1 MEATINYIKMPKKN
15 YRIFNMMQTYM
26 VELYQDTLV
35 DLLLPKNM
43 KRLKLDIKKDSK
55 VIAISKSDIIFVI
68 SKVIAVF

>member
-1 MEATINYIKMPKKN
+1 
-15 YRIFNMMQTYM
+15 MMQAYM

-55 VIAISKSDIIFVI
+55 VIAISQNWYLIFVI
-68 SKVIAVF
+68 SNLV

>member
-1 MEATINYIKMPKKN
+1 
-15 YRIFNMMQTYM
+15 M

-55 VIAISKSDIIFVI
+55 VIAISQNWYLIFVI
-68 SKVIAVF
+68 SNLVWFDCHYWSSCITYYMIYRVWFLLKM